1 MRVEIE
7 RSRGQIGTGRWK
19 AAQQIGVIMGE
30 TKKLTTEE
38 KQALLLDTQ
47 LETAL
52 LTRDRT
58 QKENAVYVETEE
70 DRARKRESVQMLARA
85 NAEAQTR
92 RELKCKHN
100 AGVKFNNLNGKGV
113 FGSCLTASKIFFS
126 WNWLIQCVWCGLK
139 NQTPHPMRK
148 STKPQEVKVKVIVNG
163 RSLWR
168 METAEEV
175 KARVALYEKDMERH
189 HALLE
194 DALGSGLTPM
204 EGPQFQF
211 SDSDGMP
218 VIPEVR

>member
-1 MRVEIE
+1 M
-7 RSRGQIGTGRWK
+7 
-19 AAQQIGVIMGE
+19 AD
-30 TKKLTTEE
+30 KKLTTEE

-58 QKENAVYVETEE
+58 IKENAVYVEIED
-70 DRARKRESVQMLARA
+70 DRARKRESVQMLAKA
-85 NAEAQTR
+85 NAEAQAK
-92 RELKCKHN
+92 RELKCKHQ
-100 AGVKFNNLNGKGV
+100 AGVRFNNLNGKGV

-126 WNWLIQCVWCGLK
+126 WNWLIQCVWCGMK
-139 NQTPHPMRK
+139 NQTPHPGRK
-148 STKPQEVKVKVIVNG
+148 TTKPQQVKVDGV
-163 RSLWR
+163 RR

-189 HALLE
+189 QALLE

-218 VIPEVR
+218 VIPAVR